1 MRLINIMPSRGL
13 RVGLTALPFLLLLVI
28 YMISAEARLA
38 LNPDDKL
45 LPSFGQMADAIQRYA
60 LQEDPRTGGWLLW
73 DDTWASLRQIG
84 RASCRERVYI

>member
-1 MRLINIMPSRGL
+1 MRLINIVPSRGL

-45 LPSFGQMADAIQRYA
+45 LPSFGQMADAIQRIRFR
-60 LQEDPRTGGWLLW
+60 L
-73 DDTWASLRQIG
+73 SN
-84 RASCRERVYI
+84 RACERRLHGHFNQSTTHRR